1 MVGFLNFQL
10 SSAYRVKIGRQ
21 FYNRTRKAKPL
32 ILINFI
38 EAVTRKRVRLDSSYE
53 EADLL
58 LLSGADLRDAVD
70 ERKGLVSGGDEPTL
84 ERVAFEMS
92 GGGKVLIVSFENH
105 QHPYWE
111 DFGDQ
116 LMRSNLPRLTFYP
129 SEIDSR
135 GERFPYWWN
144 YLDWPDFPRPR
155 ANYKRY
161 GRLYDLDKLMQP
173 VPVVTDR
180 RERACWVGTYE
191 QEEPR
196 KSLLARAE
204 QQFGLD
210 VYGGA
215 GIPFQGPKHEI
226 LRQYKY
232 SVAAENSYGCGYD
245 SEKVPEVWDSG
256 CVPLAGFAQPY
267 SDFNS
272 NVLDPRNPTA
282 CHSEPLLL
290 SRPNPSRLL
299 DYLDGLVG

>member
-135 GERFPYWWN
+135 GKGSLIGGIIWIGLTSLGHEQITSATGDFTIWTSSCSLFPWLPIAGKGHVGLAPTNRKNRGRAYSRERSNNLAWMSTGEQGF
-144 YLDWPDFPRPR
+144 LFR
-155 ANYKRY
+155 AQSMKSCDSTSIQS
-161 GRLYDLDKLMQP
+161 LLKTVMD
-173 VPVVTDR
+173 VVT
-180 RERACWVGTYE
+180 T
-191 QEEPR
+191 QR
-196 KSLLARAE
+196 KCLR
-204 QQFGLD
+204 FGILD
-210 VYGGA
+210 A
-215 GIPFQGPKHEI
+215 
-226 LRQYKY
+226 
-232 SVAAENSYGCGYD
+232 
-245 SEKVPEVWDSG
+245 
-256 CVPLAGFAQPY
+256 
-267 SDFNS
+267 
-272 NVLDPRNPTA
+272 
-282 CHSEPLLL
+282 
-290 SRPNPSRLL
+290 SR
-299 DYLDGLVG
+299 